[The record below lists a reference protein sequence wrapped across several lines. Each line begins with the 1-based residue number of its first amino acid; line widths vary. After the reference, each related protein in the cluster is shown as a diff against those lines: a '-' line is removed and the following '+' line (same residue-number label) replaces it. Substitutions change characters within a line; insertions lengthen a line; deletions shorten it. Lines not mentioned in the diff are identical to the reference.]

1 MIEEKIS
8 RKLAVLAKEIG
19 FGGKGMTSDWSYI
32 DGVDRVVM
40 LPSNN
45 KSPLA
50 SKNTFSAPTQSLYQ
64 RYLREMWG
72 VHAAA
77 DCNGSGWFWV
87 LETTNGATI
96 EAFDLLKNETGHYE
110 TYEAALDVAMIRAT
124 NHVLEIK
131 MLADV

>member
-50 SKNTFSAPTQSLYQ
+50 SKNTFSAPTKSLYQ
-64 RYLREMWG
+64 RYLRENWKVNVVPMT
-72 VHAAA
+72 
-77 DCNGSGWFWV
+77 NSSGWFWKAQR
-87 LETTNGATI
+87 LDGGFFTNSDYTKGPGVWDTYEDAF
-96 EAFDLLKNETGHYE
+96 EAGLISVTEYILKNTE
-110 TYEAALDVAMIRAT
+110 EA
-124 NHVLEIK
+124 HV
-131 MLADV
+131 